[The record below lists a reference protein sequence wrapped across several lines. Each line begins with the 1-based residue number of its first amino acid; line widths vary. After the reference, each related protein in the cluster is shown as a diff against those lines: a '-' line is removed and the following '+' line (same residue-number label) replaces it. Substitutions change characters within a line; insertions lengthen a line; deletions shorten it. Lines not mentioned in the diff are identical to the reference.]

1 MKITPKNWRDFQ
13 HYKDR
18 NPPWIRLHKTLLDN
32 SDFHALT
39 PMSSK
44 VLVYVWLLASENV
57 SGSVDANPARLAFRL
72 RLPEKSVATSL
83 NELYAAGFL
92 LKDDQ
97 EDEAPA
103 EKSIAQHNR
112 EKNGFGSRHIS
123 DKTKRFVWE
132 RDEGKCVSCTSTENI
147 EFDHIHPV
155 SKGGNSEPGNVQ
167 LLCRTCNRKKRV
179 SVAATVEQVATPA
192 QPWLNIRTS
201 ETETEAFTEAET
213 ETGFDAP
220 RAGAAS
226 PPAAVV
232 PLKPKAPKPQ
242 TPTADVWA
250 AYSEAYRQR
259 YQADPVRNAT
269 VNGQMAQLV
278 ARLGAAE
285 APEVARF
292 FLAHRGAFYVKS
304 MHSVGSLLSDCE
316 KLRTEWVTGQQMTQ
330 TQAIAADKT
339 QTNLNA
345 FGPLIRAAQEREA
358 NERESQHG

>member
-1 MKITPKNWRDFQ
+1 MARARNIKPGFFTNEDLVELDFATRLLFAGLWTVADREGRLQDRPKKIKIDVFPADNLDIDAMLQ
-13 HYKDR
+13 ALHDR
-18 NPPWIRLHKTLLDN
+18 KFITRYEVNGGKFIQISSWAKHQNPHHTEK
-32 SDFHALT
+32 
-39 PMSSK
+39 
-44 VLVYVWLLASENV
+44 ASEIPGIDGDLTV
-57 SGSVDANPARLAFRL
+57 KEP
-72 RLPEKSVATSL
+72 
-83 NELYAAGFL
+83 
-92 LKDDQ
+92 LKPGDPPKPD
-97 EDEAPA
+97 
-103 EKSIAQHNR
+103 
-112 EKNGFGSRHIS
+112 
-123 DKTKRFVWE
+123 
-132 RDEGKCVSCTSTENI
+132 
-147 EFDHIHPV
+147 
-155 SKGGNSEPGNVQ
+155 GGNLADSLIPDSLIPDSGF
-167 LLCRTCNRKKRV
+167 RIPDSASKR
-179 SVAATVEQVATPA
+179 Q
-192 QPWLNIRTS
+192 
-201 ETETEAFTEAET
+201 
-213 ETGFDAP
+213 FDAP

-232 PLKPKAPKPQ
+232 PLKPKATKPQ

-278 ARLGAAE
+278 SRLGAAE